1 MQSPSSYAYSPV
13 ARTLHW
19 LTVLAL
25 AIQLPVGVL
34 MVNVKDF
41 PGFFYSGHK
50 VFGLVILA
58 LVIVRLG
65 YRLVHGAPPDE
76 PTLNTFEKIAS
87 HLTHWSLYGLL
98 LVVAFLGW
106 LGISTYD
113 AREVFGFTIPS
124 IAAKDEAFAERVFQW
139 HKIGAIALFLMA
151 GMHVGAALMHYV
163 IKKDGVMARML
174 PGAGRRS

>member
-1 MQSPSSYAYSPV
+1 MQSPSSDAYCPL

-19 LTVLAL
+19 LTVLAI
-25 AIQLPVGVL
+25 AIQLPIGVL

-41 PGFFYSGHK
+41 PGFFYNFHK
-50 VFGLVILA
+50 VFGLVILV

-65 YRLVHGAPPDE
+65 YRLVHGAPADE
-76 PTLNTFEKIAS
+76 PTLTGFEKLAS

-98 LVVAFLGW
+98 LLVPFLGW

-139 HKIGAIALFLMA
+139 HKLGAIAMFLLA
-151 GMHVGAALMHYV
+151 GMHVGAALMHFV

-174 PGAGRRS
+174 PGLGRRS

>member
-1 MQSPSSYAYSPV
+1 MQSPSSYVYSPT
-13 ARTLHW
+13 ARALHW

-25 AIQLPVGVL
+25 AIQLPIGVL

-41 PGFFYSGHK
+41 PGFFYNFHK

-65 YRLVHGAPPDE
+65 YRLVNGAPPDE

-87 HLTHWSLYGLL
+87 HLTHWSLYGILL
-98 LVVAFLGW
+98 LVAFLGW

-124 IAAKDEAFAERVFQW
+124 IASKNEAFAERVFQW
-139 HKIGAIALFLMA
+139 HKLGAIALFLMA